1 MTGQEKAWWQ
11 KPQRIIQ
18 TNLQVKDTHLI
29 DPRKLAGQMK
39 GMGATTLVFNVGGI
53 YAWYPSKVDGHK
65 VNEYLPHDF
74 DLLKEVITACHEQNI
89 RFIARLDFSKTDD
102 VVFLRKPQWFVRQPS
117 GQPEI
122 IGAHRPGSWS
132 LLMSTCINGAYRN
145 DAVAIPVL
153 EELLS
158 NYDIDGIFFNA
169 PHYVPCYCELCK
181 KKYSMRYGMEIPLDR
196 NDFAEDWSSSCIRDN
211 MEKMY
216 TFIKNKRSDVPM
228 ILYYNLYKDNLY
240 ARLETTDMLCTEP
253 QDVLSDGH
261 QHIPEFWKPALS
273 IKLGRS
279 IPDNP
284 APFGIVHS
292 SPGMEW
298 RHTGLPPAEYQFWLS
313 QIPAHGGSI
322 WHSLTGIP
330 DTITDKRIIETVTRF
345 NRNVSKVEP
354 YMDEAHALAQ
364 VALMWTADAAAEGWA
379 DGLINRQIPFDV
391 LLREQATERRLARYK
406 VLIIPDDMTLSDE
419 FITAINRFAKEGGH
433 VIMEGAVSQQPD
445 LRYLLGIAEESTVSE
460 SLSAAYLRFEG
471 IDNPLQVEMELT
483 ELIAFRGKIQYS
495 NVVGEKAR
503 VLATLVPPFSPLE
516 SVGAPPERASLLV
529 SHTDIPLCV
538 HNELGAGGAIYL
550 SFSLSTLINEFKL
563 GEHYQLLSNMIDMI
577 LGKDKMVEVSH
588 YQGLQLSLFEK
599 RGQLLVHLVN
609 GVGRRPL
616 ATNIPLHNIELK
628 VALWGREVANVC
640 QLISGESL
648 IYEADD
654 QHLTLTIPKL
664 DIWECLLIEFQ

>member
-1 MTGQEKAWWQ
+1 MSENKKAWWQ

-39 GMGATTLVFNVGGI
+39 EMGATTLVFNVGGI

-65 VNEYLPHDF
+65 VNEYLPQDF
-74 DLLKEVITACHEQNI
+74 DLLKEVIAACHEQGI
-89 RFIARLDFSKTDD
+89 RFIARLDFSKTEDI
-102 VVFLRKPQWFVRQPS
+102 VFLRKPQWFVRQPS

-145 DAVAIPVL
+145 EEVAIPVL
-153 EELLS
+153 EELLN

-169 PHYVPCYCELCK
+169 PHYVPCYCEICK
-181 KKYSMRYGMEIPLDR
+181 KKYNTLYGTDIPLDR
-196 NDFAEDWSSSCIRDN
+196 NDFAEDWSSTCIRDN

-216 TFIKNKRSDVPM
+216 RFIKNKRADVPM

-261 QHIPEFWKPALS
+261 QRIPEFWKPALS

-279 IPDNP
+279 IPGNP

-298 RHTGLPPAEYQFWLS
+298 RHTGLPPAEYRFWLS

-330 DTITDKRIIETVTRF
+330 DTITDKRILETVTTF
-345 NRNVSKVEP
+345 NKNVSKVES
-354 YMDEAHALAQ
+354 YMDEAHTLAQ

-391 LLREQATERRLARYK
+391 LLREQATKERLARYK
-406 VLIIPDDMTLSDE
+406 ALIIPENMKLTDE
-419 FITAINRFAKEGGH
+419 FIGVISKYAEEGGY
-433 VIMEGAVSQQPD
+433 VIVEGEVSQQQK
-445 LRYLLGIAEESTVSE
+445 LR
-460 SLSAAYLRFEG
+460 
-471 IDNPLQVEMELT
+471 
-483 ELIAFRGKIQYS
+483 
-495 NVVGEKAR
+495 
-503 VLATLVPPFSPLE
+503 
-516 SVGAPPERASLLV
+516 
-529 SHTDIPLCV
+529 
-538 HNELGAGGAIYL
+538 
-550 SFSLSTLINEFKL
+550 SFAWN
-563 GEHYQLLSNMIDMI
+563 
-577 LGKDKMVEVSH
+577 
-588 YQGLQLSLFEK
+588 
-599 RGQLLVHLVN
+599 
-609 GVGRRPL
+609 
-616 ATNIPLHNIELK
+616 
-628 VALWGREVANVC
+628 
-640 QLISGESL
+640 SG
-648 IYEADD
+648 
-654 QHLTLTIPKL
+654 
-664 DIWECLLIEFQ
+664 